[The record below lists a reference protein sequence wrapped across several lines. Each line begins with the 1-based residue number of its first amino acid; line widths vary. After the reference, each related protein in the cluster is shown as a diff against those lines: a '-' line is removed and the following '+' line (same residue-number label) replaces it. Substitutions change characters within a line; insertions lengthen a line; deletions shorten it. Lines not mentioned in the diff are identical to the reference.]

1 MTPATPTHVT
11 LHGTELLASIAP
23 NVSMKIVHVA
33 ALHGPITAFLE
44 YLPMALVRTFNRHP
58 RMRAKMVGGEVATA
72 QVHGLIT
79 LKTVVKD
86 ELLTIRECPSE
97 DLGMEATTTSNTR
110 GIVYTHTAWQDF
122 VEREC
127 ELPIDRVARF
137 PFYVHVWHD
146 PSQHRARVMVF
157 SDHYMSDGTSGL
169 AVLNDLI
176 EFAATLAR
184 GDVITKEDLP
194 FQPSLY
200 DLWVAPRVAELQ
212 SEIESVSS
220 DANAIPKPVFQH
232 LIPLRADQKVI
243 TVPVVA
249 NSSSACFGDGAPDN
263 MTAALRRCKQ
273 EGVTYF
279 SALTAAIVTAHYYV
293 TTTTSKKQDGHVDD
307 PSESTEL
314 TEAPFKLSLDL
325 DCNMRSRVTPP
336 LPTDQVGAY
345 FTVSDLGSFASK
357 GVKMDSTRFWDLA
370 RQVKRDL
377 DANLSSPMFPMPIF
391 MIDKRIGSALTDPDP
406 SKKTMRSIPSD
417 VNISNIGKY
426 KYSTTHDVI
435 TPGSSDATNDAELL
449 TIESVHVYNSMPQRG
464 PGTIMY
470 VTSLERFHYA
480 MMHKYEHQVGQDLF
494 AAFVASAESIGQVE
508 REATMLQVV
517 QHLREALM
525 TLE

>member
-1 MTPATPTHVT
+1 MTPATPAAVP
-11 LHGTELLASIAP
+11 LHGTELLALIAP
-23 NVSMKIVHVA
+23 NASMKIVHVA
-33 ALHGPITAFLE
+33 ALHGPMTEFLK

-58 RMRAKMVGGEVATA
+58 RMRAKMVDGEVATA
-72 QVHGLIT
+72 QMHAPIT
-79 LKTVVKD
+79 LEIVVKD
-86 ELLTIRECPSE
+86 ALLTIRECPSD
-97 DLGMEATTTSNTR
+97 DLGMETSSSTT
-110 GIVYTHTAWQDF
+110 GFVYKRSAWQDF

-127 ELPIDRVARF
+127 EIPIDRFARF

-146 PSQHRARVMVF
+146 PSQRHARVMVF

-184 GDVITKEDLP
+184 GDAITKADLP
-194 FQPSLY
+194 FQLSLY
-200 DLWVAPRVAELQ
+200 DLWVAPRAAELQ
-212 SEIESVSS
+212 SKIESVST
-220 DANAIPKPVFQH
+220 DANSTPKPAFQH

-263 MTAALRRCKQ
+263 MAAALRRCKE

-279 SALTAAIVTAHYYV
+279 SALAAAIVAAHYCV
-293 TTTTSKKQDGHVDD
+293 ATTLKKQEGQTGNLF
-307 PSESTEL
+307 SG
-314 TEAPFKLSLDL
+314 EAPFKLSMEL
-325 DCNMRSRVTPP
+325 DCNMRHRVTPP
-336 LPTDQVGAY
+336 LPADQVGAY
-345 FTVSDLGSFASK
+345 FTVSDLDKFASK
-357 GVKMDSTRFWDLA
+357 GVHMSSTRFWDLA

-377 DANLSSPMFPMPIF
+377 DANLSSAMFPMPIF
-391 MIDKRIGSALTDPDP
+391 MIDKRIGSTLADPDP

-426 KYSTTHDVI
+426 KYNTKHAVV
-435 TPGSSDATNDAELL
+435 PEVSSDTANETELL

-470 VTSLERFHYA
+470 VTSLEKFHYA

-494 AAFVASAESIGQVE
+494 AAFVASAEHIGQVE
-508 REATMLQVV
+508 KEATMLHVV
-517 QHLREALM
+517 QQLRETSM
-525 TLE
+525 KCGK